1 MYITSGMTIRSVN
14 YYNLSRPIHP
24 CRQLADGHQGSSE
37 GALGIALDILGL
49 NTSGIHGK
57 TIGKS
62 LGKPSENED
71 LPSGKLFFRGFIW
84 DLSKEV

>member
-1 MYITSGMTIRSVN
+1 MFLYVCIYICIYIHIYIYIYIYMYITSGMTIRSVN
-14 YYNLSRPIHP
+14 YSNSSRPIHP

-62 LGKPSENED
+62 LGKP
-71 LPSGKLFFRGFIW
+71 
-84 DLSKEV
+84 

>member
-1 MYITSGMTIRSVN
+1 MYIHTYIYIYMYITSGMTIRSVN
-14 YYNLSRPIHP
+14 YSNSSRPIHP

-62 LGKPSENED
+62 FGKTI
-71 LPSGKLFFRGFIW
+71 GK
-84 DLSKEV
+84 